1 MQGFFDQPI
10 KRFVKIH
17 HVVYCAIAY
26 VEKDV
31 ENFIRHFFFAVMDR
45 KNTITFQTAIATVI
59 HELTGWEIRN
69 INKTIQRMVKQKE
82 LVRRGYKQIQ
92 YNPNFANRVIVLSFS
107 RLGYDGEDVSLS
119 QEQLHIITEINRLIQ
134 NMPQDRIQTEED
146 IRDEEMSALLK
157 QMDEI
162 KDQNKKMQQK
172 LQQLDDMESKLDRL
186 TVLVETIA
194 RGGSVTAEE
203 ARRHLTLVK
212 K

>member
-1 MQGFFDQPI
+1 
-10 KRFVKIH
+10 
-17 HVVYCAIAY
+17 
-26 VEKDV
+26 
-31 ENFIRHFFFAVMDR
+31 
-45 KNTITFQTAIATVI
+45 
-59 HELTGWEIRN
+59 LTGWEIRN